1 MSRMKGELHPS
12 KNRSGEAGEQR
23 TTNSKARTHLLR
35 IAPAPT
41 VPPYADFF
49 VFAGFFLSFKHAASL
64 REQLEDSAQRLR
76 RSKDEHRREVDQLK
90 KDLARVRDENPR
102 RPSVDFGKQPRRQT
116 SADLCRAWTRG

>member
-49 VFAGFFLSFKHAASL
+49 VFAVFFIVFQACSVAAG
-64 REQLEDSAQRLR
+64 AIGGQRATAAPIEGR
-76 RSKDEHRREVDQLK
+76 APQGG
-90 KDLARVRDENPR
+90 
-102 RPSVDFGKQPRRQT
+102 RPAEERPCQGKR
-116 SADLCRAWTRG
+116 